1 MNIDLILSE
10 MNTARVDYLLI
21 GGVNFLLRH
30 NGPLTHDVDVWVND
44 SDENLVRVISAL
56 RSLNAEWG
64 PTDAT
69 WGPIRGDIAWLKS
82 QAVFCL
88 LTSAGSLDIFRDVRG
103 LEGQYTDCRKRAT
116 PAETAGGVH
125 FLALSDADMLQTQ
138 LVLKPTEQKQDRISA
153 LRRALQSLD

>member
-56 RSLNAEWG
+56 RSLMQKWG
-64 PTDAT
+64 PQM
-69 WGPIRGDIAWLKS
+69 PL
-82 QAVFCL
+82 
-88 LTSAGSLDIFRDVRG
+88 
-103 LEGQYTDCRKRAT
+103 
-116 PAETAGGVH
+116 GVP
-125 FLALSDADMLQTQ
+125 FAA
-138 LVLKPTEQKQDRISA
+138 I
-153 LRRALQSLD
+153 